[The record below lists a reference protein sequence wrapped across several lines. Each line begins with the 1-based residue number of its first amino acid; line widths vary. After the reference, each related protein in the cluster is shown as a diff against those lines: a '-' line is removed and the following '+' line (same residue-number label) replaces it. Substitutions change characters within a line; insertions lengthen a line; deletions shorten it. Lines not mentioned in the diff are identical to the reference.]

1 MAGTPVASAKHDV
14 FAAMRVPN
22 FRRYI
27 VCLFALTLGI
37 QIQGTIVGWQVYDLT
52 HDPLALGLVG
62 LAEALP
68 AISMALYAGHVAD
81 TRDRRRIA
89 LVALIALVGC
99 SIALWVLS
107 HQLLAG
113 VAVQPK
119 QRLNAIYSVIV
130 LSGIARAFLQPAR
143 QSLSAELLPRELY
156 PNAITWRSGSWQLGA
171 VFGPALGGVLY
182 AVGGTTLAY
191 AVDVALMVTAVL
203 ILLSIRHVA
212 PPRVKSDEKILS
224 SLTSGLRFVLGEPVI
239 LGAMTLDLFS
249 VLFGGAIALLPVFA
263 AEILHVG
270 PQGLGILRAAPALG
284 AVISSVALTRWPPFD
299 RTGRTLLFAVAGFG
313 LCMIGFGV
321 SRSFIL
327 STVLLWASGACDM
340 VSVVVRSTLLQVRTP
355 LELMGR
361 VSSVNQIFIG
371 SSNEIGGFESG
382 VTARWFGTA
391 NSVVFGGV
399 ATLAVVAIVAWRLP
413 VLRRLGRL
421 VPH

>member
-1 MAGTPVASAKHDV
+1 
-14 FAAMRVPN
+14 MRVPN

-27 VCLFALTLGI
+27 ICLFALTLGI
-37 QIQGTIVGWQVYDLT
+37 QIQGTVVGWQVYDLT
-52 HDPLALGLVG
+52 HDPLALGLIG

-68 AISMALYAGHVAD
+68 ALTTALYAGHVAD
-81 TRDRRRIA
+81 TQDRRRIA
-89 LVALIALVGC
+89 LVALVVLVVC
-99 SIALWVLS
+99 SFALWMLAHPTAIGIAVLS
-107 HQLLAG
+107 
-113 VAVQPK
+113 K
-119 QRLNAIYSVIV
+119 QRLNSIYGVIV

-156 PNAITWRSGSWQLGA
+156 PNAITWRSGSWQLAA
-171 VFGPALGGVLY
+171 VLGPAIGGALY
-182 AVGGTTLAY
+182 AWGGSSRAY
-191 AVDVALMVTAVL
+191 AVDASLMVLAVL
-203 ILLSIRHVA
+203 ILLSIRHVP
-212 PPRVKSDEKILS
+212 PPRDKSDEKIWS

-249 VLFGGAIALLPVFA
+249 VLFGGAMALLPVFA

-270 PQGLGILRAAPALG
+270 PQGLGILRGAPALG
-284 AVISSVALTRWPPFD
+284 AVITSVALTRWPPFN

-327 STVLLWASGACDM
+327 SAVLLWASGACDM

-355 LELMGR
+355 LALMGR

-391 NSVVFGGV
+391 PSVVFGGV
-399 ATLAVVAIVAWRLP
+399 ATLAVVAMVAWRLP
-413 VLRRLGRL
+413 MLRRLGKL
-421 VPH
+421 VPQ

>member
-1 MAGTPVASAKHDV
+1 M
-14 FAAMRVPN
+14 
-22 FRRYI
+22 
-27 VCLFALTLGI
+27 TLGI
-37 QIQGTIVGWQVYDLT
+37 QIQGTVVGWQVYDLT
-52 HDPLALGLVG
+52 HDPLALGLIG

-68 AISMALYAGHVAD
+68 ALTTALYAGHVAD
-81 TRDRRRIA
+81 TQDRRRIA
-89 LVALIALVGC
+89 LVALVVLVVC
-99 SIALWVLS
+99 SFALWMLAHPTAIGIAVLS
-107 HQLLAG
+107 
-113 VAVQPK
+113 K
-119 QRLNAIYSVIV
+119 QRLNSIYGVIV

-156 PNAITWRSGSWQLGA
+156 PNAITWRSGSWQLAA
-171 VFGPALGGVLY
+171 VLGPAIGGALY
-182 AVGGTTLAY
+182 AWGGSSRAY
-191 AVDVALMVTAVL
+191 AVDASLMVLAVL
-203 ILLSIRHVA
+203 ILLSIRHVP
-212 PPRVKSDEKILS
+212 PPRDKSDEKIWS

-249 VLFGGAIALLPVFA
+249 VLFGGAMALLPVFA

-270 PQGLGILRAAPALG
+270 PQGLGILRGAPALG
-284 AVISSVALTRWPPFD
+284 AVITSVALTRWPPFN

-327 STVLLWASGACDM
+327 SAVLLWASGACDM

-355 LELMGR
+355 LALMGR

-391 NSVVFGGV
+391 PSVVFGGV
-399 ATLAVVAIVAWRLP
+399 ATLAVVAMVAWRLP
-413 VLRRLGRL
+413 MLRRLGKL
-421 VPH
+421 VPQ

>member
-1 MAGTPVASAKHDV
+1 
-14 FAAMRVPN
+14 
-22 FRRYI
+22 
-27 VCLFALTLGI
+27 
-37 QIQGTIVGWQVYDLT
+37 
-52 HDPLALGLVG
+52 
-62 LAEALP
+62 
-68 AISMALYAGHVAD
+68 
-81 TRDRRRIA
+81 
-89 LVALIALVGC
+89 
-99 SIALWVLS
+99 
-107 HQLLAG
+107 
-113 VAVQPK
+113 
-119 QRLNAIYSVIV
+119 
-130 LSGIARAFLQPAR
+130 
-143 QSLSAELLPRELY
+143 
-156 PNAITWRSGSWQLGA
+156 
-171 VFGPALGGVLY
+171 
-182 AVGGTTLAY
+182 
-191 AVDVALMVTAVL
+191 MVTAVL

-284 AVISSVALTRWPPFD
+284 AVISSVALTRWPPFT

-327 STVLLWASGACDM
+327 SAVLLWASGACDM